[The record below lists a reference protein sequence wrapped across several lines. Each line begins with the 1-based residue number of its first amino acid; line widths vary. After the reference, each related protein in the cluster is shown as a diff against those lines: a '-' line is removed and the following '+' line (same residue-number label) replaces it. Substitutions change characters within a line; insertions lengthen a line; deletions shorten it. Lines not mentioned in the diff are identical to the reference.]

1 MATDKRGVS
10 EFPHVFEQATTNAV
24 WVEVQ
29 LPSQCNQVCIIS
41 RVHPAHIGFND
52 CTDGGAVSDAVSFD
66 VPKDEIFT
74 VKLGRGNSRN
84 SSIFF
89 STDGGDTTIK
99 VILIE

>member
-1 MATDKRGVS
+1 MATDKRGVT
-10 EFPHVFEQATTNAV
+10 EFPHIFEQATTNSV
-24 WVEVQ
+24 WVEVL
-29 LPSQCNQVCIIS
+29 LPSQCNEVCIIS
-41 RVHPAHIGFND
+41 RVHPAHIGFNG
-52 CTDGGAVSDAVSFD
+52 CTDAAAVSDAVSFD

-74 VKLGRGNSRN
+74 IKLGRGNSRY

>member
-1 MATDKRGVS
+1 MATDKRGVT
-10 EFPHVFEQATTNAV
+10 EFPHAYEQATTNGN
-24 WVEVQ
+24 WVEVL

-52 CTDGGAVSDAVSFD
+52 CTDGGAVSSSVSFD
-66 VPKDEIFT
+66 VPKDSIFT
-74 VKLGRGNSRN
+74 VKLGRGNSRH

-99 VILIE
+99 VLLIE

>member
-1 MATDKRGVS
+1 MATDKRGVT
-10 EFPHVFEQATTNAV
+10 EFPHVFEQATTNSV
-24 WVEVQ
+24 WVEVL
-29 LPSQCNQVCIIS
+29 LPSQCNEVCIIS
-41 RVHPAHIGFND
+41 RVHPAHIGFNG
-52 CTDGGAVSDAVSFD
+52 CTDAEAVSDAVSFD

-74 VKLGRGNSRN
+74 IKLGRGNSRY